1 MTQSRIEMRW
11 ALSTNAEQHA
21 LLPSCP
27 IHLLL
32 CVLLPLRASK
42 QSHSR
47 PTPTREQAHQRFNNT
62 KAPPSDRVN
71 QDKAIKSAIHM
82 QACSCGDAP
91 LVRTLLVARA
101 NANQADTNGVTVLMH
116 TCAKG
121 FEQVACLTRLAC
133 RVISCPLRDLI

>member
-1 MTQSRIEMRW
+1 MLNIT
-11 ALSTNAEQHA
+11 A

-27 IHLLL
+27 VHLLPY
-32 CVLLPLRASK
+32 VLLPLRASK

-62 KAPPSDRVN
+62 NMAPPSDNVN
-71 QDKAIKSAIHM
+71 QDKAITSAILM
-82 QACSCGDAP
+82 QACSHGDAP

-101 NANQADTNGVTVLMH
+101 DANQADKDGVTVLMH

-133 RVISCPLRDLI
+133 RVISCPLRSLI